1 MAPPDPQIFITILY
15 QRSFRSPNLYTPFG
29 HLFPYWRA
37 VSHVRRAVRTEPILM
52 DFLMLAIG
60 LGFFGLAAAY
70 TAACD
75 RL

>member
-1 MAPPDPQIFITILY
+1 M
-15 QRSFRSPNLYTPFG
+15 
-29 HLFPYWRA
+29 
-37 VSHVRRAVRTEPILM
+37 RRAVRTEPTLM

-60 LGFFGLAAAY
+60 LGFFGLAVAY

>member
-1 MAPPDPQIFITILY
+1 
-15 QRSFRSPNLYTPFG
+15 
-29 HLFPYWRA
+29 
-37 VSHVRRAVRTEPILM
+37 M

>member
-1 MAPPDPQIFITILY
+1 M
-15 QRSFRSPNLYTPFG
+15 
-29 HLFPYWRA
+29 
-37 VSHVRRAVRTEPILM
+37 RRAVRTEPTLM

>member
-1 MAPPDPQIFITILY
+1 MPRPVRQA
-15 QRSFRSPNLYTPFG
+15 FRMEFRP
-29 HLFPYWRA
+29 
-37 VSHVRRAVRTEPILM
+37 M
-52 DFLMLAIG
+52 DILMLALG